1 MLKNID
7 NSSLEELEM
16 EIKDFIFEKNTA
28 IMKMKKLNIY
38 LSLWAFQKLIFNYL
52 LFGKYDTILTQI
64 MLRKER

>member
-52 LFGKYDTILTQI
+52 LFGKYDTTLTQI